1 MDEVKLGKW
10 PGDQFLLALCKFPV
24 SMSHY
29 AGTSSFRNSEIKQL
43 FLFRCNF
50 QQLSI
55 IQDVDNELFETA
67 TFSQYM
73 FLHQNLSDPF
83 CPSIS
88 LK

>member
-1 MDEVKLGKW
+1 MARRSVSLGFM
-10 PGDQFLLALCKFPV
+10 QVPV

-29 AGTSSFRNSEIKQL
+29 AGTSSFRNFEIKQL

-73 FLHQNLSDPF
+73 FLHQNLRSLL
-83 CPSIS
+83 SIKIS
-88 LK
+88 QIKKKVAVY